1 MMLLKLFSNFFPT
14 FFDWEKQASNSNY
27 AKRVK
32 QLHYWYPN
40 ATLPQLS
47 GKNLLPSTKLP
58 IHLIDPRG
66 LKTKHRVL
74 RNDALSVL
82 NRIRRGETP
91 SDVLDEIGISKNN
104 LLKHL
109 GNNIK
114 IKKNQVKVTKSD
126 QIPREMI
133 ISENGIEDSIIVKN
147 LRDAS
152 IIGRYQNA
160 KRYFL
165 ETGDSSKL
173 KKFEKIKL
181 KDTDG
186 TIHKLE
192 TNPNKIIEIE
202 DRKEEPEAFEIYK
215 S

>member
-1 MMLLKLFSNFFPT
+1 MLLKRFSNFFPT
-14 FFDWEKQASNSNY
+14 FFDWEKQASDSNY
-27 AKRVK
+27 VKRIK
-32 QLHYWYPN
+32 RLHYWYPN

-47 GKNLLPSTKLP
+47 QKKFLSTKKLP

-66 LKTKHRVL
+66 LRAKQRVL

-82 NRIRRGETP
+82 NRIRKGETP
-91 SDVLDEIGISKNN
+91 SVVIDEIDISKND

-114 IKKNQVKVTKSD
+114 IKKQQIKVTKSD
-126 QIPREMI
+126 RIPREMV
-133 ISENGIEDSIIVKN
+133 ISEDGVEDSIIVKN
-147 LRDAS
+147 SKDGS
-152 IIGRYQNA
+152 IIGRYHNA
-160 KRYFL
+160 IRHFL

-173 KKFEKIKL
+173 KEFEKIKL

-215 S
+215 R

>member
-1 MMLLKLFSNFFPT
+1 MMLLKRFSNFFPT
-14 FFDWEKQASNSNY
+14 FFDWKKQASNSNY
-27 AKRVK
+27 AKRIR
-32 QLHYWYPN
+32 QLHFWYPN
-40 ATLPQLS
+40 TTLPQLS
-47 GKNLLPSTKLP
+47 GKKSLTAKKLP
-58 IHLIDPRG
+58 IHLVDPRG
-66 LKTKHRVL
+66 LKAKHRVL

-82 NRIRRGETP
+82 NRIRSGETP
-91 SDVLDEIGISKNN
+91 SNVIDEIGISKND

-114 IKKNQVKVTKSD
+114 IKKNKIKVTKSD
-126 QIPREMI
+126 RIPREMV
-133 ISENGIEDSIIVKN
+133 ISEDGVEDSIIVKN

-160 KRYFL
+160 KRHFL
-165 ETGDSSKL
+165 ETGDSTKL
-173 KKFEKIKL
+173 IEFKKIKL

-186 TIHKLE
+186 IIHKLE

>member
-1 MMLLKLFSNFFPT
+1 MKRFSDRFPT
-14 FFDWEKQASNSNY
+14 FFDWEKQASIRNY
-27 AKRVK
+27 AKRIK
-32 QLHYWYPN
+32 QLHFWYPN

-47 GKNLLPSTKLP
+47 GKKSLPTTKLP

-66 LKTKHRVL
+66 LKAKQRVL

-82 NRIRRGETP
+82 NKIRRGG
-91 SDVLDEIGISKNN
+91 SLSSVIDEIGISKNN

-114 IKKNQVKVTKSD
+114 IKKNQIKVSKSD
-126 QIPREMI
+126 RIPREMI
-133 ISENGIEDSIIVKN
+133 ISEEGIEDSIIIKN

-160 KRYFL
+160 KRHFL

-181 KDTDG
+181 KDIDG

-192 TNPNKIIEIE
+192 TSPNKIIEIE

>member
-1 MMLLKLFSNFFPT
+1 MMLLKRFSNFFPT
-14 FFDWEKQASNSNY
+14 FFDWEKQAGNSGY

-40 ATLPQLS
+40 ATLPQLT
-47 GKNLLPSTKLP
+47 GKERLPATKLP

-66 LKTKHRVL
+66 LKVKQRVL
-74 RNDALSVL
+74 RNDALFVL

-91 SDVLDEIGISKNN
+91 SDVIDEIDISKND

-126 QIPREMI
+126 RIPREMV
-133 ISENGIEDSIIVKN
+133 ISEDGVEDSIIVKN

-160 KRYFL
+160 KRHFL

-173 KKFEKIKL
+173 KEFEKIKI

>member
-1 MMLLKLFSNFFPT
+1 MKRFSDRFPT
-14 FFDWEKQASNSNY
+14 FFDWEKQAGNSGY

-47 GKNLLPSTKLP
+47 GKKSLPSKKLP

-66 LKTKHRVL
+66 LKAKQRVT

-82 NRIRRGETP
+82 NKIRRGETP
-91 SDVLDEIGISKNN
+91 FDIIDEIGISKNN

-114 IKKNQVKVTKSD
+114 IKKNQVKATKSD

-133 ISENGIEDSIIVKN
+133 ISESGVEDSIIVKN

-160 KRYFL
+160 KRHFL

-173 KKFEKIKL
+173 KEFKKIKL

>member
-1 MMLLKLFSNFFPT
+1 MKRFSDRFPT

-27 AKRVK
+27 AKRVR
-32 QLHYWYPN
+32 QLHFWYSN
-40 ATLPQLS
+40 AILLQLS
-47 GKNLLPSTKLP
+47 GKKSLPSTKLL
-58 IHLIDPRG
+58 IHLVDPRG
-66 LKTKHRVL
+66 LKAKQRVI

-82 NRIRRGETP
+82 NKIRRGETP
-91 SDVLDEIGISKNN
+91 FDIINEIGISKND

-114 IKKNQVKVTKSD
+114 IKKQQIKVTKSD
-126 QIPREMI
+126 KIPREMI
-133 ISENGIEDSIIVKN
+133 ISEDGVEDSIIVKN
-147 LRDAS
+147 SKDSS
-152 IIGRYQNA
+152 IIGRYHNTI
-160 KRYFL
+160 RRFL